1 VHRVLL
7 AKYISWVNPVVYEV
21 PRSYVMPLQS
31 AVFILGNV
39 VQVALAFD
47 ALRGRNSLQLIGICI
62 FNSCIFVFS
71 VLRYSQTVTN
81 TALLMEGVNGAHKP
95 FVDTNIHFEKAIAPT
110 LLPSTIIVGIC
121 ALASYFLTVRL
132 STEFAWAIYRQ
143 VSGNIKA
150 RRRYLAYQV
159 CDQYPLKML

>member
-1 VHRVLL
+1 VPSFLL
-7 AKYISWVNPVVYEV
+7 LKYFAWINPVVYEV

-31 AVFILGNV
+31 AVFILGML
-39 VQVALAFD
+39 VQAALAFD

-62 FNSCIFVFS
+62 FNSCIFVFC
-71 VLRYSQTVTN
+71 VMRYLQTVTN
-81 TALLMEGVNGAHKP
+81 AGLLKVGYNGVGKP
-95 FVDTNIHFEKAIAPT
+95 FVDTSKHYERVIAPT
-110 LLPSTIIVGIC
+110 LLPLTIIVGVC
-121 ALASYFLTVRL
+121 ALASFFLTLRL

-159 CDQYPLKML
+159 RHLCSLEIL

>member
-1 VHRVLL
+1 
-7 AKYISWVNPVVYEV
+7 VYEV

-31 AVFILGNV
+31 AVFILGML
-39 VQVALAFD
+39 VQAALAFD

-62 FNSCIFVFS
+62 FNSCIFVFC
-71 VLRYSQTVTN
+71 VMRYFQTITN
-81 TALLMEGVNGAHKP
+81 AELLKVGFNGVGKP
-95 FVDTNIHFEKAIAPT
+95 FVDTNKHYERVIAPT
-110 LLPSTIIVGIC
+110 LLPLTIIVGVC
-121 ALASYFLTVRL
+121 ALASFFLTQKL

-159 CDQYPLKML
+159 RHSSSLEIL